1 MEFKIVEK
9 KKDVV
14 VLEFDEKDVPVALV
28 GALLRNDVDAYWYEP
43 HPLKKGFRVHIEAE
57 DAMKELKKAVS
68 DLDSEWTQFRKAV
81 ESKLK

>member
-1 MEFKIVEK
+1 MEFKFVEK

-14 VLEFDEKDVPVALV
+14 ELEFDEKDTPVILV

-43 HPLKKGFRVHIEAE
+43 HPLKKGVRVHI
-57 DAMKELKKAVS
+57 DADDAQKELKKAVS
-68 DLDSEWTQFRKAV
+68 DLASDWSAFMKAV